1 MYVQEAHTTDGWRL
15 GSVVTTVPQ
24 HKTLDD
30 RLAAARAFVDKFQFR
45 TLVDTAV
52 DTMDNHFNDRYS
64 VWPER
69 LVVLRRPTAGAPPVV
84 VYIQETDA
92 RGGSSL
98 WTDEAEA
105 YLTREFPTSTTV
117 SN

>member
-1 MYVQEAHTTDGWRL
+1 M
-15 GSVVTTVPQ
+15 PQ

-30 RLAAARAFVDKFQFR
+30 RLAAARAFVDKFDL
-45 TLVDTAV
+45 TVDTAV

-84 VYIQETDA
+84 VHIQETDA

-105 YLTREFPTSTTV
+105 WLTREFPTSTTTV